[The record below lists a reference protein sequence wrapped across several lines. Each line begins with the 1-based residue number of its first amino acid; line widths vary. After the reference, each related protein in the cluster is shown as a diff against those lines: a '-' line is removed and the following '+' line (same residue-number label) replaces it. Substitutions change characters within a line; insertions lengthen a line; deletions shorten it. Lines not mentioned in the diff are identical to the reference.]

1 METYRSETRRST
13 GSTVY
18 EIEVT
23 PGLEFVAADEVK
35 EALQS
40 ARITS
45 GRGFLR
51 VQGDFHFSRMSGL
64 RTAQSVYVVVPFAIP
79 RPRALLGEQH
89 FRRLKAQ
96 IEWITAQSEAIF
108 RTFHV
113 DAAGDDTPV
122 MQRLKQQIAAQ
133 TGLPHD
139 DEQGDL
145 KLRIIPA
152 RSGDGWEVLIR
163 TTPRPLSTRWWR
175 QHNFQGALNAAV
187 ASAMLRLSGAR
198 RDESVINLAC
208 GSGTLA
214 IERALLNPSTPTIA
228 LDNDEHILKLTAAHR
243 AAIGTAGAHLIL
255 LRADLRAL
263 PFANASVNRLVSD
276 LPFGQSVGTHAENR
290 SLYPTILKE
299 AGRVSVQGAVFVL
312 ITHEVRLMDDVL
324 KAQNMWNCRQQIMIT
339 LRGLHPRI
347 YVLERG

>member
-1 METYRSETRRST
+1 M
-13 GSTVY
+13 Y

-40 ARITS
+40 ARIS
-45 GRGFLR
+45 PGRGFLR
-51 VQGDFHFSRMSGL
+51 VQGDFHFSRMSSL
-64 RTAQSVYVVVPFAIP
+64 RTVQSVYVVMPFAIP

-89 FRRLKAQ
+89 FRRLKEQ
-96 IEWITAQSEAIF
+96 IEQITTQSENIF
-108 RTFHV
+108 RTFHI
-113 DAAGDDTPV
+113 DAAGSTTPV

-133 TGLPHD
+133 TGLQHD

-145 KLRIIPA
+145 KLRIILA
-152 RSGDGWEVLIR
+152 RSGKGWEVLIR
-163 TTPRPLSTRWWR
+163 TTSRPLSTRGWR

-198 RDESVINLAC
+198 QDELVMNLAC

-214 IERALLNPSTPTIA
+214 IERALLNPSAPTIA
-228 LDNDEHILKLTAAHR
+228 LDNDEHKLKLTTAHR
-243 AAIGTAGAHLIL
+243 TAIGTAGTNVMI

-263 PFANASVNRLVSD
+263 PFANASVKRLVSD
-276 LPFGQSVGTHAENR
+276 LPFGQSVGTHAQNR
-290 SLYPTILKE
+290 SLYPAILKE
-299 AGRVSVQGAVFVL
+299 AGRISARGGMFVL
-312 ITHEVRLMDDVL
+312 ITHEVRLMEDVL
-324 KAQNMWNCRQQIMIT
+324 KAQDNWRCQRQIMIT

-347 YVLERG
+347 YVLERS